1 VSRSTV
7 QDLSGESPLSTAR
20 TDVEATTSTEPFDRQ
35 LNILVPGRLHAALKA
50 RSLERGCALAELVR
64 EALVVSL
71 QVTAPVEAAQ
81 PIIDRSRY
89 GTTLPVNEAAKIDAQ
104 AYQHLVRVGG
114 NLNQAMKAIHG
125 GRGEAAD
132 WPLIREAAHA
142 VIALKRHVTGLMPG
156 PVVETTALPLRR
168 ETVVPAGSPVSVPPQ
183 DDGFSAVL

>member
-1 VSRSTV
+1 MT
-7 QDLSGESPLSTAR
+7 DLNGESPLSTAS
-20 TDVEATTSTEPFDRQ
+20 TDSEATRSADPLDQQ

-50 RSLERGCALAELVR
+50 RSLERGCALAEVVR

-71 QVTAPVEAAQ
+71 QGIASVGATQPV
-81 PIIDRSRY
+81 IDHSRF
-89 GTTLPVNEAAKIDAQ
+89 GTTTPIDEAAKIDAQ

-132 WPLIREAAHA
+132 WPLIREAAQA
-142 VIALKRHVTGLMPG
+142 VIALKRHVTGLMP
-156 PVVETTALPLRR
+156 VSSEAEATALPLRR
-168 ETVVPAGSPVSVPPQ
+168 ETVVPAQSPIAVPPQ